1 MASRIIEPNAPT
13 LPDWKIK
20 DMILAIMFVCWGV
33 ARIVSCPEESRFSIP
48 TLAPAVLQWVVAVL
62 FLLRCKAERD
72 GDTLALSATAI
83 SLLLGGVLV
92 SLLPI
97 KPWPILGVT
106 IFALGAAFT
115 AFSLSMLGGSFA
127 IFPARR
133 TLKTGG
139 PYRLIRHPAYL
150 GETVMLLAVAL
161 MVGSPLGWA
170 LMAASVAAF
179 VFRFQG
185 EERVWNTPEFAAYQ
199 QQTPWRLIPR
209 IW

>member
-1 MASRIIEPNAPT
+1 MPS
-13 LPDWKIK
+13 WKIK

-33 ARIVSCPEESRFSIP
+33 ARIVGCPEELRFSIP
-48 TLAPAVLQWVVAVL
+48 TLAPAVLQWVVGGL
-62 FLLRCKAERD
+62 FLFRGKAECD
-72 GDTLALSATAI
+72 GDAHALAATAI

-92 SLLPI
+92 SLLPMS
-97 KPWPILGVT
+97 PWPITGVIIFLLGT
-106 IFALGAAFT
+106 AFT

-133 TLKTGG
+133 TLKTNG
-139 PYRLIRHPAYL
+139 PYRVIRHPAYL
-150 GETVMLLAVAL
+150 GETVMLFGVAL
-161 MVGSPLGWA
+161 AVGSPLGWA

-179 VFRFQG
+179 VFRIQG

-199 QQTPWRLIPR
+199 QLTPWRLIPG

>member
-1 MASRIIEPNAPT
+1 MASRIIEPNAQT
-13 LPDWKIK
+13 ISDWKIK
-20 DMILAIMFVCWGV
+20 DVILAIMFVCWGV
-33 ARIVSCPEESRFSIP
+33 AGIVSCPEETRFSIP

-62 FLLRCKAERD
+62 FLFRGKAERD

-83 SLLLGGVLV
+83 SLLLGGILV

-106 IFALGAAFT
+106 FFVSGAVFT
-115 AFSLSMLGGSFA
+115 AISLSTLGSSFA

-139 PYRLIRHPAYL
+139 PYRVIRHPAYF
-150 GETVMLLAVAL
+150 GETAMLLGVAL
-161 MVGSPLGWA
+161 TVGSLLGWA
-170 LMAASVAAF
+170 LMAASVGAF
-179 VFRFQG
+179 VFRIQG
-185 EERVWNTPEFAAYQ
+185 EERVWNTPEFATYQ
-199 QQTPWRLIPR
+199 QQTPWRLIPW